1 MEIYRSF
8 NDIHFKEIT
17 IFILV
22 IDEFHHNG
30 RFHIKN
36 EAPSWNASLRGVIG
50 TVIEKVMSLLNITFS
65 QMLLIGI
72 EYIKQSFFVTFTPA

>member
-17 IFILV
+17 FFIFV
-22 IDEFHHNG
+22 IDEFHHNS

-36 EAPSWNASLRGVIG
+36 EVPSWNASLRGVIG
-50 TVIEKVMSLLNITFS
+50 IVFEKVMSLLEF
-65 QMLLIGI
+65 LLT
-72 EYIKQSFFVTFTPA
+72 KCFLSA